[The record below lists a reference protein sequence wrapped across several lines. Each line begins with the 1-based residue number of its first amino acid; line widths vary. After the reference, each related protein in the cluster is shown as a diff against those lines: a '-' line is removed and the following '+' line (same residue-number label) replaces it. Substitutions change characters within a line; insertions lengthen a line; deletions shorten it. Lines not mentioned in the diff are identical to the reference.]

1 MCLHSASMQCPLT
14 ESPGGIDS
22 SWLDSPGH
30 SGFYG
35 IFIAFALNEGKILD
49 FFNPFAH
56 CFFSRK
62 EV

>member
-1 MCLHSASMQCPLT
+1 LIRRDWIPR
-14 ESPGGIDS
+14 GI
-22 SWLDSPGH
+22 PVFT
-30 SGFYG
+30 GF
-35 IFIAFALNEGKILD
+35 FIAFALILGKILY